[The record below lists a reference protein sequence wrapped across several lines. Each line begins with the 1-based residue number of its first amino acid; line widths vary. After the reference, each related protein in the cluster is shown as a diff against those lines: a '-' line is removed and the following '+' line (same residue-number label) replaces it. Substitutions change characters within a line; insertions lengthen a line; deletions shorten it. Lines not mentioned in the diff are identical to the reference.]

1 MQGPTLAALND
12 DPSVPSISLRWMDDI
27 ETVVRGDAL
36 FADCSVGGRSMF
48 LGDSEPIVSAS
59 LPACFK
65 VTGFKQPL
73 AKELPCTVTKVSSSA
88 FLPSDNFVPMLTV
101 SNSPAR
107 NVSNGTN
114 FDCKSSS
121 LSQLLSIKKEP
132 DSPLPVAMPTRMA
145 TQCPSPQRWS
155 GVRRSLLFPNGD
167 SSHSMDRKWEEIK
180 QFIHDENEQ
189 QRFAGFR
196 ATTAVHE
203 DKGEDATPL
212 RHVKTEP
219 PGSAT
224 VFIALEDPPG
234 SAIVFKPLQEPLGS
248 TTVFKYQYHALLK

>member
-27 ETVVRGDAL
+27 ETVVRGDAS
-36 FADCSVGGRSMF
+36 FADCSVASRGMF
-48 LGDSEPIVSAS
+48 LGDSEPAS
-59 LPACFK
+59 LPPC
-65 VTGFKQPL
+65 FKQPQL
-73 AKELPCTVTKVSSSA
+73 KQLPCTVTKVSPSP
-88 FLPSDNFVPMLTV
+88 FLPSDNSIPMLTV

-114 FDCKSSS
+114 FDCKS

-132 DSPLPVAMPTRMA
+132 DSPLPVAMTTRMA
-145 TQCPSPQRWS
+145 TQCPSPQRWG
-155 GVRRSLLFPNGD
+155 GVRRSLQFPNGD

-196 ATTAVHE
+196 ATTTAMSG
-203 DKGEDATPL
+203 DKGEDAALT
-212 RHVKTEP
+212 HVKTEP
-219 PGSAT
+219 PGRAT
-224 VFIALEDPPG
+224 VLIVFQDPPG
-234 SAIVFKPLQEPLGS
+234 SATVFNPLREPLGS
-248 TTVFKYQYHALLK
+248 TTVFKYQ